1 MQIKTFRRKSINL
14 QKKIRSFLIKKGKKN
29 KITKVLNFSFFKL
42 CKLSGKPLGYM
53 LSKFFS
59 SLNIF
64 VETKTIKVR
73 RRRYVVP
80 FPLTLRRRVYLIS
93 KWLVLILRKN
103 RNRIP
108 FCKKLMS
115 EIFFVLQNKKSEI
128 LKLKNTNN
136 SRALSNRSNL
146 HYRW

>member
-1 MQIKTFRRKSINL
+1 MQIKTFRSKNINL
-14 QKKIRSFLIKKGKKN
+14 QKKIRSFLIKRGKKN

-42 CKLSGKPLGYM
+42 CKLSEKPLGYM
-53 LSKFFS
+53 LSKFFV

-93 KWLVLILRKN
+93 KWLAFVLNKN
-103 RNRIP
+103 KDKAP
-108 FCKKLMS
+108 FCKKLIK
-115 EIFFVLQNKKSEI
+115 EIFFVLKNKKSEI
-128 LKLKNTNN
+128 LKLKSINN
-136 SRALSNRSNL
+136 SRALLNRSNL